1 MLIFALLA
9 IGILAGGLA
18 QLLFGVPWGEIH
30 WGMALGSGLLGSF
43 VGGLLLSLL
52 TGHGLELHPTGI
64 IGSLLGAMLVT
75 IAWTAIAQRRAR

>member
-1 MLIFALLA
+1 MLIFALIA

-18 QLLFGVPWGEIH
+18 QLLFGIPWREIN
-30 WGMALGSGLLGSF
+30 WGMALAAGLIGSF

-64 IGSLLGAMLVT
+64 VGSLLGAMIVT
-75 IAWTAIAQRRAR
+75 IAWTAIAQRRSR

>member
-1 MLIFALLA
+1 MLILAIIA
-9 IGILAGGLA
+9 IGIIAGGLA
-18 QLLFGVPWGEIH
+18 QLLFGIPWREIN
-30 WGMALGSGLLGSF
+30 WTMALGSGLLGSF

-75 IAWTAIAQRRAR
+75 IVWTLAAQRRTE